1 MSNQPGHTAAAYP
14 NVSRVELERLLA
26 LNSPD
31 PHSVLGAHHVPQ
43 GVAVR
48 AFRPDA
54 ERVEL
59 LVEGEGPRE
68 MTRVHAAGFFE
79 LVLEGR
85 EGLFPYLLRTHYPG
99 GAVFTQRDP
108 YAFMPTLGSF
118 DEHRFGEGRH
128 WHLYDKL
135 GAHVRNLGGVGGVS
149 FAVWAP
155 HADGVSVVGDFNSW
169 DGRLHQMRRLGA
181 SGIWEL
187 FIPDLGHGA
196 IYKYEMHRRGGLPF
210 LKADP
215 YALFAEVPP
224 ANSSIVFECSYEFTD
239 DAWLEERARQDHLRR
254 PLNIY
259 EVHLGSWRRI
269 VEDGN
274 RSLTYR
280 ETAPV
285 LADYCER
292 LDFTHVEF
300 LPLKGYPYS
309 GSWGYQVANY
319 YAPTARYGNPD
330 DFRFLVDYLHNRGIG
345 VIMDWVPAHFPKD
358 VWALGRFDG
367 TALYEHEDPRLG
379 EHPEWGTFIFNYG
392 RNEVRNFLIANAL
405 FWLKEC
411 HVDGLRVDAVASM
424 LYLDYARAAGQA
436 ATNRYGGRENLE
448 AVEFIRELNEVVHQ
462 EVPGVMT
469 IAEESTSW
477 PLVTKGTD
485 QGGLGFDFKWNMG
498 WMHDTLKYFERDPIA
513 RRYFH
518 NNLTFGLTYA
528 WSENFILP
536 FSHDEVV
543 HMKGSMLNKMFGG
556 RQWKF
561 PNLRALYAYMWA
573 HPGKK
578 LLFMG
583 GEIAQWREWSEER
596 SLDWHLLEDDE
607 HRGISTLVRDLNRLV
622 VERPALHQLDVEPR
636 GFQWIDVNNHL
647 ENIFAF
653 MRQSAAGERVVCVA
667 NFSAAPRPG
676 YRFGLP
682 EAGTYRLLLNTDSSY
697 YSGSDALQLDCVH
710 AAEQPWHGLPFSAV
724 VDLPP
729 LTTLLFGSPVRTAGG
744 EEDPEACVA
753 PDHGPPVPVD
763 TGAPT
768 PFGFD
773 VRTPSAAPAAGEAGP
788 ASKATKSRKRAPSK
802 KKAAAA
808 EGAAEGGESAAHKP
822 AAKKSARKAAKR
834 SPRKQAPEE

>member
-1 MSNQPGHTAAAYP
+1 MSNQPGAAYP

-31 PHSVLGAHHVPQ
+31 PHALLGAHQVAS

-54 ERVEL
+54 ERVECVIEGESPREMSRTHHAGLFEL
-59 LVEGEGPRE
+59 LVEGRAE
-68 MTRVHAAGFFE
+68 
-79 LVLEGR
+79 
-85 EGLFPYLLRTHYPG
+85 LFPYELRTHYPG
-99 GAVFTQRDP
+99 GGVFTHRDP
-108 YAFMPTLGSF
+108 YAFLPTLGSF
-118 DEHRFGEGRH
+118 DEHLFGEGRH

-135 GAHVRNLGGVGGVS
+135 GAHLLNLGGVRGVS

-155 HADGVSVVGDFNSW
+155 NADGVSVVGDFNSW

-181 SGIWEL
+181 SGIWEI
-187 FIPDLGHGA
+187 FIPDLGPGA
-196 IYKYEMHRRGGLPF
+196 LYKYEMHRRGGLPF

-224 ANSSIVFECSYEFTD
+224 ATSSVVFEPTYQFTD
-239 DAWLEERARQDHLRR
+239 DAWLERRSRQDHLRR

-269 VEDGN
+269 PEEGN

-292 LDFTHVEF
+292 LGFTHVEF
-300 LPLKGYPYS
+300 LPLKGYPFS

-319 YAPTARYGNPD
+319 YAPTARFGNPD
-330 DFRFLVDYLHNRGIG
+330 DFRFLVDHLHNRGIG

-358 VWALGRFDG
+358 AWALGRFDG
-367 TALYEHEDPRLG
+367 TALYEHADPRLG
-379 EHPEWGTFIFNYG
+379 EHPDWGTFIFNYG
-392 RNEVRNFLIANAL
+392 RNEVCNFLIANAL

-424 LYLDYARAAGQA
+424 LYLDYSRENGDWV
-436 ATNRYGGRENLE
+436 TNRYGGRENLE
-448 AVEFIRELNEVVHQ
+448 ALDFIRLLNDTVHA
-462 EVPGVMT
+462 EAPGTIT

-498 WMHDTLKYFERDPIA
+498 WMHDTLKYFERDPIG

-556 RQWKF
+556 RDWKF
-561 PNLRALYAYMWA
+561 ANLRALYGYMWA

-583 GEIAQWREWSEER
+583 GELAQWREWSEER

-622 VERPALHQLDVEPR
+622 QEHPPLHQLDVEPR
-636 GFQWIDVNNHL
+636 GFQWVDVNNHL
-647 ENIFAF
+647 ENVVAF
-653 MRQSAAGERVVCVA
+653 MRHSAEGERVVCVA

-682 EAGTYRLLLNTDSSY
+682 EPGTYRLILNTDSSY
-697 YSGSDALQLDCVH
+697 YSGNDQLNINCVETE
-710 AAEQPWHGLPFSAV
+710 EQPWHGLPFSAV

-729 LTTLLFGSPVRTAGG
+729 LTTLLFASPPVTSNGG
-744 EEDPEACVA
+744 VDPDACAA
-753 PDHGPPVPVD
+753 PDPGPPVPVD
-763 TGAPT
+763 TGSPT
-768 PFGFD
+768 PLNAD
-773 VRTPSAAPAAGEAGP
+773 AQTPAT
-788 ASKATKSRKRAPSK
+788 SKARKRAPSK
-802 KKAAAA
+802 KKAATAA
-808 EGAAEGGESAAHKP
+808 GEAGGAEP
-822 AAKKSARKAAKR
+822 AAKKSPRKASKR
-834 SPRKQAPEE
+834 SPRKQPVEEESGE